1 MSFTLLACKNPR
13 WFTLQ
18 RIKRDE
24 SGNEVTDESGET
36 IWEDSLDENGDKI
49 KLIYVDCQWS
59 HLGDT
64 SQPFQTFIAN
74 PNDPEKHGRDLYAAL
89 VNGDHGTIADEY
101 IPLYLFVKK
110 TILKSSVDFKQNMFT
125 LGSHQ
130 N

>member
-18 RIKRDE
+18 RTKYDE
-24 SGNEVTDESGET
+24 SGNEVKDESGAT
-36 IWEDSLDENGDKI
+36 VYEDALDENGDKI

-89 VNGDHGTIADEY
+89 VNGDHGTIADE
-101 IPLYLFVKK
+101 
-110 TILKSSVDFKQNMFT
+110 
-125 LGSHQ
+125 
-130 N
+130 